1 MTLLPGVSCMI
12 VVTHLPTFL
21 LTRMSLTSMRAS
33 GRFKFWEFLFLSLYF
48 TSFLDDCTAH
58 AISCCRHTIV
68 SPSVCLS
75 VMKCIVAKRYI
86 LRQNCRNK
94 WIANVA
100 RTRFYNFQLPT
111 LLYPLTLPPPEPRR
125 RIANES
131 PHFLLTHSDGIF
143 NDHCISNL
151 LCYSVKEILKI
162 GLNLMIYW

>member
-1 MTLLPGVSCMI
+1 MTGVLDILESVDNSSSVISYIGFDVSSPFLADRTAAFSMI
-12 VVTHLPTFL
+12 DCC
-21 LTRMSLTSMRAS
+21 
-33 GRFKFWEFLFLSLYF
+33 
-48 TSFLDDCTAH
+48 DDN
-58 AISCCRHTIV
+58 V
-68 SPSVCLS
+68 NCLS
-75 VMKCIVAKRYI
+75 VRLSVTKCIVAKRYI